1 MSNNTPRRF
10 TLGAA
15 VAVLGLA
22 LTGCGGASD
31 TNGASDGNNGKAQAT
46 DGKLTFAVQAPPNS
60 FDPAQLHDGTQRYV
74 WGSLYDTLIY
84 NDNEGKL
91 QPSAAESWEYSDD
104 ARKLTL
110 KLRDD
115 MKFSDGDPVTSEA
128 VKVTLERTKN
138 TAGPQQSNLGAVES
152 IDTPDDH
159 TAVLNLSRPDPNLL
173 VALAFGSGVIADPDT
188 INDEKSALDPVGSGP
203 YVLNKTQTVNG
214 NKYVLDR
221 RDDHWNADAYPFKTI
236 TVRAIQD
243 RTALFNALKTGEL
256 DAGTVDP
263 TQAKQLGEGQFQTT
277 EVPGSALGQIVLA
290 DRNGEVAPPLA
301 DVRVRKAINH
311 AFDRQKIIDAI
322 FQGYGA
328 PTTQIFATKTPAY
341 NPELDKEYEFN
352 VEEAKRLLKE
362 AGYPDGFT
370 LTMPANLP
378 VLQVQPTITQV
389 LADIGIKVE
398 WEPVPAQS
406 SGQTTKWGMYY
417 NQGGP
422 APQSRTTVLYFKDNG
437 SHNPFK
443 VTDPKLDALMDN
455 LAMETDPDAA
465 DKIYREI
472 NEFAVDNAWFAP
484 IYQQT
489 SVWATKKEVDFVGTS
504 SSLFDVRTFEVS
516 GK

>member
-1 MSNNTPRRF
+1 MSNKTPRRL
-10 TLGAA
+10 TIGAA
-15 VAVLGLA
+15 VAIVGLA
-22 LTGCGGASD
+22 LTGCGGASEPNTD
-31 TNGASDGNNGKAQAT
+31 NTQGAKAT
-46 DGKLTFAVQAPPNS
+46 DAKLAFAVQAPPNS
-60 FDPAQLHDGTQRYV
+60 FDPAQLHDGTQRFV
-74 WGSLYDTLIY
+74 WGSIYDTLIY
-84 NDNEGKL
+84 NDNDGKL
-91 QPSAAESWEYSDD
+91 QPSAAKSWEYSDD

-115 MKFSDGDPVTSEA
+115 MKFSDGDPVTSKA

-159 TAVLNLSRPDPNLL
+159 TAVLNLNRPDPNLL

-188 INDEKSALDPVGSGP
+188 INDVKSALDPVGSGP

-221 RDDHWNADAYPFKTI
+221 RDDHWNADAYPFKTLTI
-236 TVRAIQD
+236 RAIQD
-243 RTALFNALKTGEL
+243 RTALFNALKTGEI
-256 DAGTVDP
+256 DAATVDP

-277 EVPGSALGQIVLA
+277 EVKGNALGQIVLA

-311 AFDRQKIIDAI
+311 AFDRQKMIDAL
-322 FQGYGA
+322 FQGFGA
-328 PTTQIFATKTPAY
+328 PTTQIFFPKAPAY
-341 NPELDKEYEFN
+341 DPELDKKYDYN

-422 APQSRTTVLYFKDNG
+422 APQSRTTVLYFKEGG

-443 VTDPKLDALMDN
+443 IKDPKLDALLEKLN
-455 LAMETDPDAA
+455 AETDPEAA
-465 DKIYREI
+465 NKIYREI

-484 IYQQT
+484 IYFQT
-489 SVWATKKEVDFVGTS
+489 GVWATKKEVDFVGTS
-504 SSLFDVRTFEVS
+504 SSLFDVRIFAAD
-516 GK
+516 GQ